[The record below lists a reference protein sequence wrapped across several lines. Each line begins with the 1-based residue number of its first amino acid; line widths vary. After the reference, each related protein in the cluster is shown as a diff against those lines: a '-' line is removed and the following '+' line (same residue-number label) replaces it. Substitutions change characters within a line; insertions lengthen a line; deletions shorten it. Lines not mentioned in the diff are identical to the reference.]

1 MNEFVTV
8 KTSEGIL
15 RGKSAKTSSG
25 IMYYSFQG
33 IPYAKPPVGPLR
45 FKPPQPLSQWDGIKD
60 ALGEGNICS
69 QINMKGQY
77 KGSEDCLYLNVYSP
91 KSTSNGNGSKA
102 VMVWIHGGGFTMGS
116 GNSDRFGPEFLLEKD
131 VVVVTINFR
140 LGALGFLSTQD
151 SIIPGNL
158 GLRDQIAALQWI
170 KRNINYFSGNP
181 DNVTV
186 FGESSGGASVHYL
199 ILSPLAKDL
208 FQRAI
213 AQSGTALIPGSFSRF
228 SKERTFRLGEVL
240 GCKTNDSQ
248 VLLNFFLGLPVKK
261 LIEAQNMALSD
272 EEKRRDVLFP
282 FVPCVEPKVA
292 GYNAVL
298 PDEPKILIKRCSFS
312 EVPFIVGL
320 NSHEGIAFAKDVI
333 QNVKVREEIENDFKR
348 LIPLDMNIDNSSDLA
363 HEVAKEIK
371 TFYFGEHSLYEET
384 IEQFVN
390 VYWRKKS
397 VNTLLQSRKFL
408 DGAIHT
414 VWERHS
420 RTLAMDMELKTD
432 LRYAYA
438 AHETVRLH
446 SFHSSAHVFYYL
458 FCYEGDLNSVK
469 KQMRAEHLPGATHG
483 DELNYLFSK
492 SSNGRDIQAK
502 DQKIISEMTCM
513 WTNFAKTGNPTPN
526 KSEQEPVLWPRYS
539 HEDQSYICIDSE
551 LSVKHGLFSERMEF
565 WTQLYKKYCHTL
577 T

>member
-8 KTSEGIL
+8 KTSKGIL

-60 ALGEGNICS
+60 ALEEGNICS

-102 VMVWIHGGGFTMGS
+102 VMVRIHGGGFTMGS
-116 GNSDRFGPEFLLEKD
+116 GSSDRFGPEFLLEKD

-158 GLRDQIAALQWI
+158 GLKDQIAALQWI

-248 VLLNFFLGLPVKK
+248 VLLNFLLELPVKK

-282 FVPCVEPKVA
+282 FVPCVEPKIA

-298 PDEPKILIKRCSFS
+298 PDEPKTLIKRCSFS

-333 QNVKVREEIENDFKR
+333 QNVKVKEEIENDFKR

-371 TFYFGEHSLYEET
+371 TFYFGEHSLCEET

-390 VYWRKKS
+390 
-397 VNTLLQSRKFL
+397 
-408 DGAIHT
+408 
-414 VWERHS
+414 
-420 RTLAMDMELKTD
+420 LKTD

-458 FCYEGDLNSVK
+458 FSYEGDLNSVK

-526 KSEQEPVLWPRYS
+526 KSEQVPIMWPRYS

-551 LSVKHGLFSERMEF
+551 LSIKHGLFSERMEF

>member
-33 IPYAKPPVGPLR
+33 IPYAKPPIGPLR

-60 ALGEGNICS
+60 ALEEGDICS

-199 ILSPLAKDL
+199 ILSPLAKGDTTLDDLCIGDDEMVMRTTQHPVHKWRKSLTRPKSKLGPLHDL

-248 VLLNFFLGLPVKK
+248 VLLNFFLELPVKK

-282 FVPCVEPKVA
+282 FVPCVEPKIA

-298 PDEPKILIKRCSFS
+298 PDEPKTLIKRCSFS
-312 EVPFIVGL
+312 DVPFIVGL

-371 TFYFGEHSLYEET
+371 TFYFGEHSLCEET

-390 VYWRKKS
+390 
-397 VNTLLQSRKFL
+397 
-408 DGAIHT
+408 
-414 VWERHS
+414 
-420 RTLAMDMELKTD
+420 LKTD

-458 FCYEGDLNSVK
+458 FSYEGDLNSVK

-513 WTNFAKTGNPTPN
+513 WTNFAKTGQRAEMI
-526 KSEQEPVLWPRYS
+526 SGV
-539 HEDQSYICIDSE
+539 
-551 LSVKHGLFSERMEF
+551 GMEEIV
-565 WTQLYKKYCHTL
+565 
-577 T
+577 

>member
-390 VYWRKKS
+390 IGEKKVLIHYYNQGNS
-397 VNTLLQSRKFL
+397 WMEQYILYGKGTAGLL
-408 DGAIHT
+408 
-414 VWERHS
+414 
-420 RTLAMDMELKTD
+420 
-432 LRYAYA
+432 
-438 AHETVRLH
+438 
-446 SFHSSAHVFYYL
+446 
-458 FCYEGDLNSVK
+458 
-469 KQMRAEHLPGATHG
+469 P
-483 DELNYLFSK
+483 
-492 SSNGRDIQAK
+492 
-502 DQKIISEMTCM
+502 
-513 WTNFAKTGNPTPN
+513 WTW
-526 KSEQEPVLWPRYS
+526 S
-539 HEDQSYICIDSE
+539 
-551 LSVKHGLFSERMEF
+551 
-565 WTQLYKKYCHTL
+565 
-577 T
+577 

>member
-1 MNEFVTV
+1 M
-8 KTSEGIL
+8 
-15 RGKSAKTSSG
+15 
-25 IMYYSFQG
+25 
-33 IPYAKPPVGPLR
+33 
-45 FKPPQPLSQWDGIKD
+45 PPQPLSQWDGIKD
-60 ALGEGNICS
+60 ALEEGNICS

-199 ILSPLAKDL
+199 ILSPLAKGDTTLDDLCVGGDEMVMRTTQHPVHKWRKSLTRPESKLGPLHDL

-282 FVPCVEPKVA
+282 FVPCVEPKIA

-371 TFYFGEHSLYEET
+371 TFYFGEHSLCEET

-390 VYWRKKS
+390 
-397 VNTLLQSRKFL
+397 
-408 DGAIHT
+408 
-414 VWERHS
+414 
-420 RTLAMDMELKTD
+420 LKTD